1 MRQTVLADVI
11 ASHSG
16 EQQRDDQYVEE
27 DHRPRNVPRGTH
39 PDLDL
44 PGIRR
49 IGGARGAQFD
59 GVAAVRQRG
68 DLQKLVDMHRLPFG
82 SQRCD
87 PVFELLPRRETDRP
101 DAQRVHRCGNLEH
114 RIVEPVI
121 ARFIGPLRRHHA
133 DLDGL

>member
-1 MRQTVLADVI
+1 MYHGGRTQTSTCRVSDGSA
-11 ASHSG
+11 
-16 EQQRDDQYVEE
+16 
-27 DHRPRNVPRGTH
+27 
-39 PDLDL
+39 
-44 PGIRR
+44 
-49 IGGARGAQFD
+49 GARGAQFD
-59 GVAAVRQRG
+59 GVVAVRQRG

-101 DAQRVHRCGNLEH
+101 DAQCVHRCGNLEH

-133 DLDGL
+133 DFDGL